1 MTWKFWQR
9 RNDTIGP
16 DPTETHPLGD
26 GLGAGSPASSNSPST
41 RLFTSLTSI
50 AGIYLLAAVALGIWW
65 SQEPDRFDI
74 ETATAGL
81 APQSGDDQT
90 TGNLTT
96 ATTITIAKTL
106 LEKPGGYLTNDLF
119 PPGIWLDNIPSWEM
133 GALTMLRDTA
143 RVYRNDF
150 ARSQSQSA
158 EDPNLAEAEGKFFFN
173 NNSWFLPDT
182 EGEYKAGIVY
192 FQNYL
197 DLLSNR
203 SANEAQFYARSDNLQ
218 AWLAAMETRLGSLS
232 QRLSAS
238 VGKRQLDTSLAG
250 DANASQ
256 STATPADQ
264 MVQTPWLEIDNVFYE
279 ARGFTWALLHLLEAV
294 ERDFGEVLDKKAARV
309 SVRQI
314 IRELEPTQETLWSP
328 MVLNGDGFGL
338 VSNHSLIMASHISRA
353 NAAIIDLRALLAQG

>member
-1 MTWKFWQR
+1 MNWKFWQR
-9 RNDTIGP
+9 PDDTIGP
-16 DPTETHPLGD
+16 DPTETHPLGEGFRSGNPD
-26 GLGAGSPASSNSPST
+26 GGDSSASG
-41 RLFTSLTSI
+41 LFKGVATL
-50 AGIYLLAAVALGIWW
+50 AAIYLLTALALGIWW
-65 SQEPDRFDI
+65 SQEPDRFDL
-74 ETATAGL
+74 ETAARELGQP
-81 APQSGDDQT
+81 ADSGT
-90 TGNLTT
+90 TGYLTT
-96 ATTITIAKTL
+96 ATTITVAKTL

-158 EDPNLAEAEGKFFFN
+158 ENPNLAEAEGKFFFD

-197 DLLSNR
+197 KQLSDR
-203 SANEAQFYARSDNLQ
+203 SANDAQFYARSDNLQ
-218 AWLAAMETRLGSLS
+218 AWLAAMDTRLGSLS

-256 STATPADQ
+256 STATPTEQ
-264 MVQTPWLEIDNVFYE
+264 MVQTPWLEIDDVFYE

-294 ERDFGEVLDKKAARV
+294 EQDFGEVLDKKAARV

>member
-1 MTWKFWQR
+1 MNWKFWQR
-9 RNDTIGP
+9 RDDTIGP
-16 DPTETHPLGD
+16 DPTEAHPLGEGFSSGD
-26 GLGAGSPASSNSPST
+26 TGGGDSSANGLFKGGVTVAA
-41 RLFTSLTSI
+41 
-50 AGIYLLAAVALGIWW
+50 IYLLAALALGIWW
-65 SQEPDRFDI
+65 SQEPDRFGI
-74 ETATAGL
+74 ETAARELG
-81 APQSGDDQT
+81 QSGDT
-90 TGNLTT
+90 NVTGYLTT
-96 ATTITIAKTL
+96 ATTITVAETL

-119 PPGIWLDNIPSWEM
+119 PPGIWLDNMPSWEM

-150 ARSQSQSA
+150 SRSQSQSA
-158 EDPNLAEAEGKFFFN
+158 ENPNLAEAEGKFFFD

-197 DLLSNR
+197 GQLSDQ
-203 SANEAQFYARSDNLQ
+203 SANDAQFYARSDNLQ
-218 AWLAAMETRLGSLS
+218 AWLAAMDTRLGSLS

-256 STATPADQ
+256 STATPAEQ

-279 ARGFTWALLHLLEAV
+279 ARGFTWALLHVLEAV
-294 ERDFGEVLDKKAARV
+294 ENDFGEVLDKKAARV